1 MFIKF
6 RKTIFIRSKRQ
17 YSLKKFQTI
26 LISAR
31 SQEES
36 TKQVVRKLD
45 DERKLSFKKVGNEK
59 QFCFNQSLE
68 QHLDAAQ
75 HELSKIDTSSM
86 NEEVKKTIE
95 AAKEELKE
103 GQQEVSAHQK
113 HIHLADRSEYG
124 WATVEAYDDDE
135 LAEDPADEKKMAD
148 AEREAARKVTKKR
161 KAKGK
166 GNYRGGDFKKRP
178 FGDQVPAANP
188 GPSKI
193 PDLRPRPLGPC
204 WGCSGFGHIVANCPQ
219 PPKWY
224 PCESDDVYVCDDL
237 YVCDMYVC
245 DAVHVPDVVTSS
257 NVGSA
262 IDNQGADNKE
272 DLVTKGSTDLI
283 AGPSHLQ
290 LDCLRECFTQ
300 SEIDCEHQQMG
311 GTPSNE
317 IISLDTS
324 EEVLPH
330 NLEDTNCRSWEVEYD
345 TNIQTTK
352 VKGRLK
358 NNVAYWQDI
367 LQAPAPVLDWIQN
380 GYKLPLFSELPRSV
394 KHNQQSALAN
404 KQFVDQAVTELLNN
418 GCVCRVSTIPH
429 VCSPLSVVTNL

>member
-1 MFIKF
+1 M
-6 RKTIFIRSKRQ
+6 TC
-17 YSLKKFQTI
+17 
-26 LISAR
+26 

-36 TKQVVRKLD
+36 TKRVMWKLD

-59 QFCFNQSLE
+59 QFQSLE

-75 HELSKIDTSSM
+75 HELSKTDTTLM
-86 NEEVKKTIE
+86 NEEMKKAIE
-95 AAKEELKE
+95 AAKEELKV
-103 GQQEVSAHQK
+103 GHQEVSARQK
-113 HIHLADRSEYG
+113 RIRLADCSEYG
-124 WATVEAYDDDE
+124 WATVEAYDDYE
-135 LAEDPADEKKMAD
+135 LAEDPVNEKKMAD
-148 AEREAARKVTKKR
+148 AKKEAARKVSKKR

-166 GNYRGGDFKKRP
+166 GNYWGGNFRKCP
-178 FGDQVPAANP
+178 FGDQVPATNP
-188 GPSKI
+188 GPSKL
-193 PDLRPRPLGPC
+193 PDLWPRPLGPC
-204 WGCSGFGHIVANCPQ
+204 WGCGGFGHIVANCPQ

-237 YVCDMYVC
+237 YVCD
-245 DAVHVPDVVTSS
+245 AVHVPDLLTSS

-262 IDNQGADNKE
+262 IDNQGAVDKE
-272 DLVTKGSTDLI
+272 DLVTRGSTDLI

-311 GTPSNE
+311 WTPSNE

-330 NLEDTNCRSWEVEYD
+330 LEDTNCRSWEVEYD
-345 TNIQTTK
+345 TSIQITK

-358 NNVAYWQDI
+358 NNVAYWQDT
-367 LQAPAPVLDWIQN
+367 LQAPAPVLDWIQY
-380 GYKLPLFSELPRSV
+380 GYKLPLFSEPPRSV
-394 KHNQQSALAN
+394 KHNQQLALAS

-429 VCSPLSVVTNL
+429 VCSPLSVITSTKGKKRLVINLRYLNQYL